1 MLRVILAVPLV
12 VCASVVALAQLPSLA
27 ERDPIAYSKATPTD
41 AVARLQQ
48 SLDRGEATLEFDA
61 KRGYLPSVLKH
72 LDVPVSSQGLVFS
85 RTSLQVDRIAP
96 WSPRAVYFNDDVYV
110 GWVPE
115 GPIMEVASVDPNL
128 GAVFYTLTQ
137 TATDHPKFERQTR
150 MCLVCHESAATT
162 GGVPGFLV
170 RSVFAD
176 RYGYALSYPG
186 MDESVTTD
194 QTPIADRW
202 GGWYVT
208 GTIGSAHRGNLVGP
222 MLAHE
227 FPSVKNYV
235 THLDFAATSR
245 VTDLQERL
253 DLKRY
258 LSPHSD
264 LVALLLLAHQT
275 SVHNLMTVANYES
288 RVEGESS
295 PRAAAA
301 IEHLVRA
308 LLFVNEAPLSGPA
321 TGTSGFAAA
330 FAARGPRD
338 DKGRSLRDLDLKD
351 RLFRYPVS
359 YLIYSESFDALPV
372 AVRQQVYRRVRD
384 VLTGAD
390 THPEFARTP
399 PADRAAA
406 LEILS
411 STKPDFASLA
421 QQTQPF

>member
-1 MLRVILAVPLV
+1 
-12 VCASVVALAQLPSLA
+12 
-27 ERDPIAYSKATPTD
+27 
-41 AVARLQQ
+41 
-48 SLDRGEATLEFDA
+48 
-61 KRGYLPSVLKH
+61 
-72 LDVPVSSQGLVFS
+72 
-85 RTSLQVDRIAP
+85 
-96 WSPRAVYFNDDVYV
+96 
-110 GWVPE
+110 
-115 GPIMEVASVDPNL
+115 
-128 GAVFYTLTQ
+128 
-137 TATDHPKFERQTR
+137 
-150 MCLVCHESAATT
+150 
-162 GGVPGFLV
+162 
-170 RSVFAD
+170 
-176 RYGYALSYPG
+176 
-186 MDESVTTD
+186 VTTD